1 MFRNSSVICGMIY
14 SLLLGLFKITVRL
27 FFSSFKVKG
36 RVNIPSDKPLL
47 IVANHPST
55 FMDPIVMAIA
65 ANRKIHFIAKGEAF
79 RSKFAKWILPKFNMI
94 PIYRKEHDPHLTH
107 KNDETFEKVFEILE
121 KGGAVIIFP
130 EGISITDRI
139 LKKLKSGT
147 MRMALGAEARND
159 FKLDVH
165 ILPMGLNFSNPHRF
179 RSKVEIRIGY
189 PIPVK
194 EYKEIFLKDNMKGIH
209 ELKERVRISIEG
221 LIFCVDSPD
230 TDQLIARIES
240 IYKRNYLDKQNR
252 KHLEMDEEIRISEL
266 VRERVN
272 YFIKNDPSR
281 VENISHQLEN
291 HAELMKILNLDGEIV
306 DVVGGDKLRFNLKDY
321 LYFIFGFPI
330 FLFGFLNNYL
340 PYRLPGILANKL
352 NSRQDFRG
360 SILMASGAFI
370 FLIFYVIQTILVY
383 QFTSEISVFI
393 TPVYLILLPITGL
406 FAFYYNEKFRNLNQ
420 SIEYNRLKNSGD
432 PKIKSLVELEITI
445 LQEMEAAI
453 KEFDSLQ
460 VV

>member
-1 MFRNSSVICGMIY
+1 MIY
-14 SLLLGLFKITVRL
+14 HLLLSLFKITVRL

-36 RVNIPSDKPLL
+36 RVNIPSNKPLL

-55 FMDPIVMAIA
+55 FMDPIVIAIA

-79 RSKFAKWILPKFNMI
+79 RSKFAKWILPKFSMI
-94 PIYRKEHDPHLTH
+94 PIYRKEHDPQMTH
-107 KNDETFEKVFEILE
+107 KNDETFEKVYEILE

-139 LKKLKSGT
+139 LKKLKTGT

-179 RSKVEIRIGY
+179 RSKVEIRIGQA
-189 PIPVK
+189 IPVK
-194 EYKEIFLKDNMKGIH
+194 EYEEAYIKDNFKAIH
-209 ELKERVRISIEG
+209 ELKERVRVSIEG

-240 IYKRNYLDKQNR
+240 IYKRNFLDKQNKR
-252 KHLEMDEEIRISEL
+252 HLVMDEEIRISEL

-281 VENISHQLEN
+281 VENMSLQLEN
-291 HAELMKILNLDGEIV
+291 HAELMKTLNLDGEIV
-306 DVVGGDKLRFNLKDY
+306 DVVGGEKLKFAFKDY

-340 PYRLPGILANKL
+340 PYKLPGILANKM
-352 NSRQDFRG
+352 NSRADFRG
-360 SILMASGAFI
+360 SILMASGTFI
-370 FLIFYVIQTILVY
+370 FLIFYVIQTILIY
-383 QFTSEISVFI
+383 HFTVDVSIFI
-393 TPVYLILLPITGL
+393 TPAYLLLLPITGL
-406 FAFYYNEKFRNLNQ
+406 FAYYYNEKLKNLKQ
-420 SIEYNRLKNSGD
+420 SIEYNRLKKSGD
-432 PKIKSLVELEITI
+432 PKIKSLVELEIDI
-445 LQEMEAAI
+445 LQDMESAI
-453 KEFDSLQ
+453 KEFDS
-460 VV
+460 VFV

>member
-1 MFRNSSVICGMIY
+1 MIY
-14 SLLLGLFKITVRL
+14 HLLLSLFKITVRL

-36 RVNIPSDKPLL
+36 RVNIPSNKPLL

-79 RSKFAKWILPKFNMI
+79 RSKFAKWILPKFSMI
-94 PIYRKEHDPHLTH
+94 PIYRKEHDPQMTH
-107 KNDETFEKVFEILE
+107 KNDETFEKVYEILE

-139 LKKLKSGT
+139 LKKLKTGT

-179 RSKVEIRIGY
+179 RSKVEIRIGQA
-189 PIPVK
+189 IPVK
-194 EYKEIFLKDNMKGIH
+194 EYEEAYIKDNFKAIH
-209 ELKERVRISIEG
+209 ELKERVRVSIEG

-240 IYKRNYLDKQNR
+240 IYKRNFLDKQNKR
-252 KHLEMDEEIRISEL
+252 HLEMDEEIRISEL

-281 VENISHQLEN
+281 VENMSLQLEN
-291 HAELMKILNLDGEIV
+291 HAELMKTLNLDGEIV
-306 DVVGGDKLRFNLKDY
+306 DVVGGEKLKFAFKDY

-340 PYRLPGILANKL
+340 PYKLPGILANKL
-352 NSRQDFRG
+352 NSRADFRG

-370 FLIFYVIQTILVY
+370 FLIFYIIQTVFVY
-383 QFTSEISVFI
+383 QFTAEISPFI
-393 TPVYLILLPITGL
+393 TLGYLVLLPITGL
-406 FAFYYNEKFRNLNQ
+406 FAFHYSEKFKNLNQ
-420 SIEYNRLKNSGD
+420 SIEYNRLKKNGD
-432 PKIKSLVELEITI
+432 KKIQSLVELETTI
-445 LQEMEAAI
+445 LKDMESAI
-453 KEFDSLQ
+453 KEFENFQ

>member
-1 MFRNSSVICGMIY
+1 MIY
-14 SLLLGLFKITVRL
+14 SLLLSLFKITVRL
-27 FFSSFKVKG
+27 FFSSFRVKG
-36 RVNIPSDKPLL
+36 RENIPAHKPLL

-107 KNDETFEKVFEILE
+107 KNDETFEKVYEILE

-139 LKKLKSGT
+139 LKQLKTGT

-179 RSKVEIRIGY
+179 RSKVEIRIGQ
-189 PIPVK
+189 PIAVRSYQASY
-194 EYKEIFLKDNMKGIH
+194 EKDSFKAIH
-209 ELKERVRISIEG
+209 ELKEEVRSAIEG

-230 TDQLIARIES
+230 TDQLIARLES
-240 IYKRNYLDKQNR
+240 IYKRNFLDKSNR
-252 KHLEMDEEIRISEL
+252 NSLEMAEEIRISEL
-266 VRERVN
+266 VRDRVN

-281 VENISHQLEN
+281 VENISHQLED
-291 HAELMKILNLDGEIV
+291 HAELMKTLNLDGEIV
-306 DVVGGDKLRFNLKDY
+306 DVMGGDQLHFRFKDY
-321 LYFIFGFPI
+321 LYFMLGFPV
-330 FLFGFLNNYL
+330 FLFGTINNYL
-340 PYRLPGILANKL
+340 PYKLPGILANKL

-370 FLIFYVIQTILVY
+370 FLIFYLLQTVLVY
-383 QFTSEISVFI
+383 QFTASISIFI
-393 TPVYLILLPITGL
+393 TPIYLFLLPVTGL
-406 FAFYYNEKFRNLNQ
+406 FAYYYSEKFRNLNQ
-420 SIEYNRLKNSGD
+420 SIAYNRMKNSGN
-432 PKIKSLVELEITI
+432 PKIHSLVELETVI
-445 LQEMEAAI
+445 LQEMDAAM
-453 KEFDSLQ
+453 KEFDSWQ
-460 VV
+460 AV

>member
-1 MFRNSSVICGMIY
+1 MIY
-14 SLLLGLFKITVRL
+14 QILISLFKITVRL

-36 RVNIPSDKPLL
+36 RVNIPMDKPLL

-65 ANRKIHFIAKGEAF
+65 AKRKVHFIAKGEAF
-79 RSKFAKWILPKFNMI
+79 RSKFAKWILPKFSMI
-94 PIYRKEHDPHLTH
+94 PIYRKEHDPHMTH
-107 KNDETFEKVFEILE
+107 KNDETFEKVYEILE

-139 LKKLKSGT
+139 LKQLKTGT

-165 ILPMGLNFSNPHRF
+165 ILPMGLNFSDPHRF
-179 RSKVEIRIGY
+179 RSKVEIRIGQS
-189 PIPVK
+189 IPVR
-194 EYKEIFLKDNMKGIH
+194 EYKEAYEKDSFKAIH
-209 ELKERVRISIEG
+209 ALKEKVRASIEG

-240 IYKRNYLDKQNR
+240 IYKRNFLDKRNR
-252 KHLEMDEEIRISEL
+252 HYLELDEEIRISEL

-281 VENISHQLEN
+281 VENISLELEN
-291 HAELMKILNLDGEIV
+291 HAELMKNLKLDGEIV
-306 DVVGGDKLRFNLKDY
+306 DVVGGDKLKFDFKDY
-321 LYFIFGFPI
+321 LYFIFGLPVFI
-330 FLFGFLNNYL
+330 FGFLNNYL

-352 NSRQDFRG
+352 NSRADFRG
-360 SILMASGAFI
+360 SILMASGTFI
-370 FLIFYVIQTILVY
+370 FLIFYILQTIFVY
-383 QFTSEISVFI
+383 QFTSEISPLI
-393 TPVYLILLPITGL
+393 TLGYLVLLPITGL
-406 FAFYYNEKFRNLNQ
+406 FAFHYSEKFKNLNQ

-432 PKIKSLVELEITI
+432 PKIKSLVELETTI
-445 LQEMEAAI
+445 LQEMESAI
-453 KEFDSLQ
+453 KEFDNLQ

>member
-1 MFRNSSVICGMIY
+1 MIY
-14 SLLLGLFKITVRL
+14 HLLLSLFKITVRL

-36 RVNIPSDKPLL
+36 RVNIPSNKPLL

-79 RSKFAKWILPKFNMI
+79 RSKFAKWILPKFSMI
-94 PIYRKEHDPHLTH
+94 PIYRKEHDPQMTH
-107 KNDETFEKVFEILE
+107 KNDETFEKVYEILE

-139 LKKLKSGT
+139 LKKLKTGT

-179 RSKVEIRIGY
+179 RSKVEIRIGQA
-189 PIPVK
+189 IPVK
-194 EYKEIFLKDNMKGIH
+194 EYEEAYIKDNFKAIH
-209 ELKERVRISIEG
+209 ELKERVRVSIEG

-240 IYKRNYLDKQNR
+240 IYKRNFLDKQNKR
-252 KHLEMDEEIRISEL
+252 HLVMDEEIRISEL

-281 VENISHQLEN
+281 VENMSLQLEN
-291 HAELMKILNLDGEIV
+291 HAELMKTLNLDGEIV
-306 DVVGGDKLRFNLKDY
+306 DVVGGEKLKFAFKDY

-340 PYRLPGILANKL
+340 PYKLPGILANKM
-352 NSRQDFRG
+352 NSRADFRG
-360 SILMASGAFI
+360 SILMASGTFI
-370 FLIFYVIQTILVY
+370 FLIFYVIQTILIY
-383 QFTSEISVFI
+383 HFTVDVSIFI
-393 TPVYLILLPITGL
+393 TPAYLLLLPITGL
-406 FAFYYNEKFRNLNQ
+406 FAYYYNEKLKNLKQ
-420 SIEYNRLKNSGD
+420 SIEYNRLKKSGD
-432 PKIKSLVELEITI
+432 PKIKSLVELEIDI
-445 LQEMEAAI
+445 LQDMESAI
-453 KEFDSLQ
+453 KEFDS
-460 VV
+460 VFV

>member
-1 MFRNSSVICGMIY
+1 MIY
-14 SLLLGLFKITVRL
+14 RLLLGLFKITVRL
-27 FFSSFKVKG
+27 YFSSFKVKG
-36 RVNIPSDKPLL
+36 KVNIPSDKPLL

-107 KNDETFEKVFEILE
+107 KNDETFEKVYEILE
-121 KGGAVIIFP
+121 DGGAVIIFP

-179 RSKVEIRIGY
+179 RSKVEIRIGQA
-189 PIPVK
+189 IPVRDY
-194 EYKEIFLKDNMKGIH
+194 EEIYLKDNLKAIH

-240 IYKRNYLDKQNR
+240 IYKRNFLDKQNR
-252 KHLEMDEEIRISEL
+252 RHLEMDEEIRISQL
-266 VRERVN
+266 VHERVN

-281 VENISHQLEN
+281 VENMSLQLEN
-291 HAELMKILNLDGEIV
+291 HAELMKILHLDGEIV
-306 DVVGGDKLRFNLKDY
+306 DVVGGDKLHYGIRDY
-321 LYFIFGFPI
+321 FYFLLGFPV
-330 FLFGFLNNYL
+330 FLYGFLNNYL
-340 PYRLPGILANKL
+340 PYKLPGILANKM
-352 NSRQDFRG
+352 NSRADFRG
-360 SILMASGAFI
+360 SILMASGTFI
-370 FLIFYVIQTILVY
+370 FLIFYIIQTVLVFR
-383 QFTSEISVFI
+383 FTHEISIFI
-393 TPVYLILLPITGL
+393 TPVYLISLPPAGL
-406 FAFYYNEKFRNLNQ
+406 FAFHYIEKFKNIRQ
-420 SIEYNRLKNSGD
+420 SIEYNRLKKSGD

-445 LQEMEAAI
+445 LQEMESAI
-453 KEFDSLQ
+453 KEFENLQ
-460 VV
+460 AV

>member
-1 MFRNSSVICGMIY
+1 MIY
-14 SLLLGLFKITVRL
+14 RLLLGLFKITVRL
-27 FFSSFKVKG
+27 YFTSFKVKG
-36 RVNIPSDKPLL
+36 KVNIPSDKPLL

-107 KNDETFEKVFEILE
+107 KNDETFEKVYEILE
-121 KGGAVIIFP
+121 DGGAVIIFP

-179 RSKVEIRIGY
+179 RSKVEIRIGQA
-189 PIPVK
+189 IPVRDY
-194 EYKEIFLKDNMKGIH
+194 EEIYRKDNLKAIH
-209 ELKERVRISIEG
+209 DLKERVRISIEG

-230 TDQLIARIES
+230 TDQLIARLES
-240 IYKRNYLDKQNR
+240 IYKRNFLDKQNR
-252 KHLEMDEEIRISEL
+252 RHLEMDEEIRISEIMH
-266 VRERVN
+266 ERVN

-281 VENISHQLEN
+281 VENMSMQLEN
-291 HAELMKILNLDGEIV
+291 HAELMKSLDLDGEIV
-306 DVVGGDKLRFNLKDY
+306 DVVGGDKLRFGFRDY
-321 LYFIFGFPI
+321 FYFFFGLPI
-330 FLFGFLNNYL
+330 FLYGFLNNYL
-340 PYRLPGILANKL
+340 PYKLPGILANKM
-352 NSRQDFRG
+352 NSRADFRG
-360 SILMASGAFI
+360 SILMASGTFI
-370 FLIFYVIQTILVY
+370 FLIFYIIQTVLVFR
-383 QFTSEISVFI
+383 FTHEISVFI
-393 TPVYLILLPITGL
+393 TPAYLVSLPPTGL
-406 FAFYYNEKFRNLNQ
+406 FAFHYNEKFKNIRQ
-420 SIEYNRLKNSGD
+420 SIEYNRLKKSGD
-432 PKIKSLVELEITI
+432 PKIKSLVELEIAI
-445 LQEMEAAI
+445 LQDMESAI
-453 KEFDSLQ
+453 KEFENLQ